1 MQVKDVCCR
10 GTGRG
15 EGTEVGMVE
24 WCLVED
30 PENKHWAAGNR
41 FEKQKKN
48 EVTWIKFSVKKKKI
62 IIMKG
67 GICENVAQDM
77 AYHISLTSPKEA
89 SKWILVLVLF
99 SLKHHKTT
107 EIHNH

>member
-10 GTGRG
+10 GNGRG

-48 EVTWIKFSVKKKKI
+48 EVTWIEIFSKKKNN
-62 IIMKG
+62 
-67 GICENVAQDM
+67 ERR
-77 AYHISLTSPKEA
+77 YL
-89 SKWILVLVLF
+89 
-99 SLKHHKTT
+99 
-107 EIHNH
+107 

>member
-1 MQVKDVCCR
+1 
-10 GTGRG
+10 
-15 EGTEVGMVE
+15 
-24 WCLVED
+24 
-30 PENKHWAAGNR
+30 
-41 FEKQKKN
+41 
-48 EVTWIKFSVKKKKI
+48 
-62 IIMKG
+62 MKG

>member
-1 MQVKDVCCR
+1 ML
-10 GTGRG
+10 GGSGRS
-15 EGTEVGMVE
+15 EGTEAGMVE

-41 FEKQKKN
+41 FEEEKKN
-48 EVTWIKFSVKKKKI
+48 EVARIEIFSKKK
-62 IIMKG
+62 IMKG
-67 GICENVAQDM
+67 GICENVGTG
-77 AYHISLTSPKEA
+77 YSISNFSLISPKEA

-99 SLKHHKTT
+99 FLKHHKTT